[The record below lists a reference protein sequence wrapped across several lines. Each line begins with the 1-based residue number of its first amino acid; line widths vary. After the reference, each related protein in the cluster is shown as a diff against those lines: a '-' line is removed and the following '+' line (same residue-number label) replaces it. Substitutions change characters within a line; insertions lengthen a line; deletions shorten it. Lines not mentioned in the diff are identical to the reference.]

1 MKWSLIY
8 NLSTSYITEL
18 LKKPSK
24 LLTALDNSKSQA
36 QFHFSQESIE
46 VLVKSI
52 TFQNPSLVICM
63 GTPSIFEALEAICQ
77 NVLLLDIDQRLAMFH
92 KNFCHYNMFNHHFF
106 DEESLEI
113 YKEQLGKHEKVIV
126 VTDPPFGGRPELI
139 TNTLELIKNDF
150 GITRNKTHVSMN

>member
-1 MKWSLIY
+1 MF
-8 NLSTSYITEL
+8 TSDIAEL

-24 LLTALDNSKSQA
+24 LLAPLDNSKSQA

-52 TFQNPSLVICM
+52 KFQNPSLVICI
-63 GTPSIFEALEAICQ
+63 GTPSIFEALEFTCQ
-77 NVLLLDIDQRLAMFH
+77 NVLLMDIDQRLAMFH

-106 DEESLEI
+106 NEESLEI
-113 YKEQLGKHEKVIV
+113 YKDQLGKHTNVIV

-150 GITRNKTHVSMN
+150 GITQNQTQVSIN

>member
-1 MKWSLIY
+1 MKWSLMY
-8 NLSTSYITEL
+8 NLSTSYNTEL

-63 GTPSIFEALEAICQ
+63 GTPSIFEALEVICQ
-77 NVLLLDIDQRLAMFH
+77 NVLLLDILLTIQ
-92 KNFCHYNMFNHHFF
+92 
-106 DEESLEI
+106 
-113 YKEQLGKHEKVIV
+113 
-126 VTDPPFGGRPELI
+126 
-139 TNTLELIKNDF
+139 
-150 GITRNKTHVSMN
+150 

>member
-1 MKWSLIY
+1 M
-8 NLSTSYITEL
+8 

-36 QFHFSQESIE
+36 QFHFSQESVE

-52 TFQNPSLVICM
+52 TFQKPSLVICM

-92 KNFCHYNMFNHHFF
+92 KNFCHYNMFNHHFLWLVIHKKVHVF
-106 DEESLEI
+106 TWCGSAV
-113 YKEQLGKHEKVIV
+113 EKQ
-126 VTDPPFGGRPELI
+126 
-139 TNTLELIKNDF
+139 N
-150 GITRNKTHVSMN
+150 